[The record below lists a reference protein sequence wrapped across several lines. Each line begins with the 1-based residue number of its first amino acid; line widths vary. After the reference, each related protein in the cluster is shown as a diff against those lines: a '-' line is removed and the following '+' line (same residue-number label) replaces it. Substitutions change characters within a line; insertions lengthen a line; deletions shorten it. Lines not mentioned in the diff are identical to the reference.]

1 MRPPQPEFPKA
12 QRPPVAPM
20 VSRSLEPLTVRL
32 PFEFLTV
39 ILRTSAYSK
48 DSAPLAAV
56 RAVFVAESVVAR
68 EQSAAWLQLP
78 V

>member
-56 RAVFVAESVVAR
+56 RAMFVGAVVAR
-68 EQSAAWLQLP
+68 EQSAAWLPLP